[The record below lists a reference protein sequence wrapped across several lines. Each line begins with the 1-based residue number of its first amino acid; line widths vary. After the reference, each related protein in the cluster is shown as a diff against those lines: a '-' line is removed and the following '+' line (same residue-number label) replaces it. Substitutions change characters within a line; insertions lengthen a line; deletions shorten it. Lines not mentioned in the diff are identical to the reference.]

1 MKALEFETKLDA
13 DLNLKVPGGL
23 AAQIPKEEPVRVIVL
38 MPESAEDADWRRLTN
53 ENFLRGY
60 SESDSV
66 YDAV

>member
-1 MKALEFETKLDA
+1 MKALEFETKPDA
-13 DLNLKVPGGL
+13 DLNLKVPDEL